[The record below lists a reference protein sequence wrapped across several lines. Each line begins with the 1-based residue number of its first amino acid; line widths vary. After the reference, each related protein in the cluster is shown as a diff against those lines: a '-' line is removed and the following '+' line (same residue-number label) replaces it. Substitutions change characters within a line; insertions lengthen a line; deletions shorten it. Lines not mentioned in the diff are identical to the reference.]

1 MAKNKNLWQY
11 DFLVVLM
18 DKTEKVVSVAT
29 KQGKTIAKALLL
41 NELDNLKIDSW
52 FSFEL
57 INKKRIEDLTLSNE
71 DIEILKEDLSK
82 NDPFGFSKA
91 INYDVFKDPVKANK
105 INEILEKIDL

>member
-1 MAKNKNLWQY
+1 MPNKNLWQY
-11 DFLVVLM
+11 DYLVKLM

-29 KQGKTIAKALLL
+29 KQGKTIARELLL
-41 NELDNLKIDSW
+41 KELEDQKIDNW

-57 INKKRIEDLTLSNE
+57 INKTIIEDLTLSDT
-71 DIEILKEDLSK
+71 DIEILKEDLSQ

-105 INEILEKIDL
+105 INEILDKINLS